1 MWDVEDLVARGEE
14 MRGCPYFA
22 SRDELV
28 GANLVLCPYN
38 YLVDPAIRASMDIN
52 LKDSVRL
59 PAGTVCRHSSL
70 MWPPGLT

>member
-59 PAGTVCRHSSL
+59 PAPHCVSSHFSHVAS
-70 MWPPGLT
+70 TFT